1 MAKLISLRKFAKV
14 VGVSHTA
21 VGNAIKAG
29 RLVRAVVLGAD
40 GKVSGIDPEL
50 GVEEWSE
57 NSPSPVSQK
66 TKDLNDEDLP
76 LPAGLSYADAR
87 AVREN
92 YQARLAKLLYEEKM
106 GRLVDSETVEK
117 QAFEAGRL
125 VRQAVLTVPDR
136 YGHELAAETEVNRF
150 VERLTKALVEALE
163 QAAHGNDPG
172 TTDPTA

>member
-1 MAKLISLRKFAKV
+1 
-14 VGVSHTA
+14 
-21 VGNAIKAG
+21 
-29 RLVRAVVLGAD
+29 
-40 GKVSGIDPEL
+40 
-50 GVEEWSE
+50 
-57 NSPSPVSQK
+57 
-66 TKDLNDEDLP
+66 
-76 LPAGLSYADAR
+76 
-87 AVREN
+87 
-92 YQARLAKLLYEEKM
+92 M